1 MAGRSGRAFGRH
13 VYRHAGRRAYRSAEC
28 ASHSCQTDRLRQQ
41 NHYIAD
47 GHCVRQNSRLF
58 ISLAV
63 FYPSFIRRNRRDK
76 LKRKLQNKSER
87 LSAETAIC
95 LELRQSLSDRR
106 FDLSDRTGSSRLL
119 HPLFNFNEKTA
130 GNPTAATLILISA
143 LLTGFGIYDRL
154 GQFAG
159 AGSAVP
165 VTGFANSMTS
175 AALEHR
181 SEGLVLGVATNMF
194 KLAGNVIVFG
204 VVAAYIVGLIRFA
217 CEKLFS

>member
-1 MAGRSGRAFGRH
+1 MTNLKENYKTKVKDYQPKPPYVWNCVKAFLIG
-13 VYRHAGRRAYRSAEC
+13 G
-28 ASHSCQTDRLRQQ
+28 L
-41 NHYIAD
+41 
-47 GHCVRQNSRLF
+47 
-58 ISLAV
+58 
-63 FYPSFIRRNRRDK
+63 
-76 LKRKLQNKSER
+76 
-87 LSAETAIC
+87 IC
-95 LELRQSLSDRR
+95 LIGQALQD
-106 FDLSDRTGSSRLL
+106 FYI
-119 HPLFNFNEKTA
+119 HFFNFNEKTA

-194 KLAGNVIVFG
+194 KLAGNVIVCG

>member
-1 MAGRSGRAFGRH
+1 MTNLKENYKTKVKDYQPKPPYVWNCVKAFLIG
-13 VYRHAGRRAYRSAEC
+13 G
-28 ASHSCQTDRLRQQ
+28 L
-41 NHYIAD
+41 
-47 GHCVRQNSRLF
+47 
-58 ISLAV
+58 
-63 FYPSFIRRNRRDK
+63 
-76 LKRKLQNKSER
+76 
-87 LSAETAIC
+87 IC
-95 LELRQSLSDRR
+95 LIGQALQD
-106 FDLSDRTGSSRLL
+106 FYI
-119 HPLFNFNEKTA
+119 HFFNFNEKTV